1 MEVIGM
7 SLDRDF
13 WESNPCCK
21 GSTKWNPRDKVV
33 VEGDEVRYLLW
44 GSQVATWN
52 RKNNTIMVDD
62 CGWTTKLTFNRLNAI
77 LSEVHLSIY
86 SSRGKSYI
94 WSSKRG
100 TEYVWEGT
108 HTINLDTRKIT
119 PCTPRKTN
127 KKVSEA
133 LRSYYASAAELIEK
147 RKRLVIKTLDGFVCL
162 YPRRYYSR
170 EFSMLV
176 LGLYASSG
184 NIKAYMGKVASSKVC
199 SAFMKN
205 DASSLTGYLAQN
217 GEELSDREMLSE
229 LDDFR
234 VDASLLPQPILQQ
247 LALMKLMEA

>member
-147 RKRLVIKTLDGFVCL
+147 RKRLVIKTLDGLVCL

-205 DASSLTGYLAQN
+205 DAASLTGYLVQT
-217 GEELSDREMLSE
+217 GEELSDQEILSE
-229 LDDFR
+229 LNDFR
-234 VDASLLPQPILQQ
+234 VDTALLPQPMLQQ